1 MFSED
6 IQMEHWL
13 KMGWQGAGQ
22 FAEISSYCVAVNSGD
37 VRQNVIHGNSK
48 FVLSEPRHPT
58 SKHIYDHNI
67 L

>member
-1 MFSED
+1 
-6 IQMEHWL
+6 MEHWL

-48 FVLSEPRHPT
+48 FVLSEARHPT